1 MNTAGARLAYCGL
14 RTEVCEATYPLTDQ
28 AQNFRRRAVDKVI
41 KFFVALNVHKDGMS
55 IAVYEPGRDFGQF
68 VGTIQH
74 DVLALLKVLCKYSK
88 SAQVSANK
96 INALLTTDT

>member
-1 MNTAGARLAYCGL
+1 
-14 RTEVCEATYPLTDQ
+14 
-28 AQNFRRRAVDKVI
+28 
-41 KFFVALNVHKDGMS
+41 MS